1 MILSCFFQ
9 HLNVLDISWLG
20 THNSKLCLCLH
31 MSSHVLWTCL
41 CPNFPL
47 LRRVKVI
54 PVRAHPYP
62 EWPCLTST
70 SAKTLFS
77 SKVTVWDSGWTWSF
91 SKHPSCQYSGYRTYC
106 QNCITMNL
114 PTLHRMVCARF
125 YPFRSHHHLFLLYA
139 ESTLRSGND
148 WEWLISVTQ
157 DAFLWG
163 LSPNSRKMNALRRKV
178 GLEKYY

>member
-114 PTLHRMVCARF
+114 PTLHRKMFQDGLCKVLSLPQPP
-125 YPFRSHHHLFLLYA
+125 PFIPFICRVDIK
-139 ESTLRSGND
+139 E
-148 WEWLISVTQ
+148 WEWLGMTHFSH
-157 DAFLWG
+157 
-163 LSPNSRKMNALRRKV
+163 SRCFSLRTLTKQ
-178 GLEKYY
+178 